1 VFKPERWMHL
11 LQAQQQQQQSSQVNA
26 AQQPQAEAQEG
37 ACPFSSSDAPAQQQQ
52 QMQGDSGACPYGSNS
67 SGSTGSSSSSSTPAG
82 YSFSSVLR
90 ELGPNGAYV
99 PFGGGPRNCIGT
111 GFAMTEA
118 VLVLAL
124 LLQRYELQPVS
135 PAAGFPRPKPMLTLR
150 PEAVNLRV
158 IARQQQQAQ
167 AQVQKPAQQQQQG
180 AAVAAARAPVG
191 A

>member
-11 LQAQQQQQQSSQVNA
+11 LQPQQQQQQSSHVNA
-26 AQQPQAEAQEG
+26 AQQPQVQTQAG
-37 ACPFSSSDAPAQQQQ
+37 GCPLSSSDASAQQQQ
-52 QMQGDSGACPYGSNS
+52 VQAQGDSGACPYGSSSSTGSNS
-67 SGSTGSSSSSSTPAG
+67 GSSSSSAAPAG

-90 ELGPNGAYV
+90 ELGPNGAFV

-124 LLQRYELQPVS
+124 LLQRYELHPVS

-158 IARQQQQAQ
+158 TARQQQQAN
-167 AQVQKPAQQQQQG
+167 KPAQHQQQG
-180 AAVAAARAPVG
+180 PAVAAARAPVG